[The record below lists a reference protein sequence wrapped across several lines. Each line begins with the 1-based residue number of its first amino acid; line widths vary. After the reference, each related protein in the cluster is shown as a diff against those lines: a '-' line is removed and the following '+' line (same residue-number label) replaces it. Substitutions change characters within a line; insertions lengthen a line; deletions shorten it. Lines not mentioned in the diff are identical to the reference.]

1 MAETRTL
8 AARIAPSGPLA
19 TRGAKRITNLR
30 ATSGFA
36 VARALSD
43 ALRQPSNG
51 VTTSRKAWPPLRRPP
66 APDSPV
72 GDFRARPY
80 VDKHCRV

>member
-43 ALRQPSNG
+43 ALRHALEWSHDIEEG
-51 VTTSRKAWPPLRRPP
+51 MAATSKA
-66 APDSPV
+66 
-72 GDFRARPY
+72 ARP
-80 VDKHCRV
+80 RFTGR